1 MKRQLDSSFE
11 EIEKLG
17 SELDL
22 VSDEHEQSIKA
33 LAEREQQYGE
43 IIKRLVQE
51 RNRERILSDNDRKQL
66 TKVQELYNQSNEAVS
81 QTELELKNKK
91 IKSLNMTL
99 LPRNEEKIKRKALIK
114 TQSKDI
120 KNKDDELKQKETEL
134 NDLRTQLGDRKTETI
149 KLKHEK
155 QLLQSKIAH
164 HKERNKTMERNVE
177 NMKEQQEEEKIELQ
191 LHQKILKSKKKN

>member
-22 VSDEHEQSIKA
+22 DSDEHEQSIKA

-43 IIKRLVQE
+43 IIERLVQE
-51 RNRERILSDNDRKQL
+51 RNRERILSDKDRKQL

-91 IKSLNMTL
+91 
-99 LPRNEEKIKRKALIK
+99 
-114 TQSKDI
+114 SK
-120 KNKDDELKQKETEL
+120 
-134 NDLRTQLGDRKTETI
+134 
-149 KLKHEK
+149 
-155 QLLQSKIAH
+155 
-164 HKERNKTMERNVE
+164 V
-177 NMKEQQEEEKIELQ
+177 
-191 LHQKILKSKKKN
+191 